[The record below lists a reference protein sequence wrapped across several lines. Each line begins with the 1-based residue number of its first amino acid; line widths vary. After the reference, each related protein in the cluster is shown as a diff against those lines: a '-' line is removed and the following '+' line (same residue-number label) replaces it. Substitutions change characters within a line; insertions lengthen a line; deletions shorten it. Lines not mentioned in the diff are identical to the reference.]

1 LRRTTKNLIR
11 FLFYFDV
18 DPKLKDV
25 TFEYLVNGKE
35 IPKEELTL
43 TAVDQAFGS
52 NEYSVAGS
60 LPENEKINEIQI
72 IMKVQNKIQN
82 AISIRG
88 SALKQSPTE
97 SFMGRLW
104 AFKRINY
111 LLTDKNDC
119 SKSLSGIFKFGNA
132 DSCRDEAQKLALEY
146 SFVTDLTSL
155 VIEENNSYMKRGPVQ
170 INKNPKYAKRTTQI
184 PAKTSNPT
192 QRRPT
197 SRPTQRRPTSRP
209 RQTRPSRFPS
219 TQQSQKVDLSFS
231 PGILRG
237 PGTTAQSAG
246 GDRTSLYPAAQS
258 VSSYNLIKENLCLKF
273 LLVTSQRKCNI
284 HKYKPP

>member
-1 LRRTTKNLIR
+1 M
-11 FLFYFDV
+11 
-18 DPKLKDV
+18 
-25 TFEYLVNGKE
+25 VNGKE
-35 IPKEELTL
+35 IPKEQLTL

-60 LPENEKINEIQI
+60 LPKFEKINDITI
-72 IMKVQNKIQN
+72 IMKVQNKKYHE
-82 AISIRG
+82 ISFRG
-88 SALKQSPTE
+88 SAPKQSPTE

-111 LLTDKNDC
+111 LLSEKNDC

-132 DSCRDEAQKLALEY
+132 DSCREEAQKLALEY
-146 SFVTDLTSL
+146 NFVTDLTSL
-155 VIEENNSYMKRGPVQ
+155 VIEDNNSYIKKGPVQ
-170 INKNPKYAKRTTQI
+170 VNKNPKYATRTTQI
-184 PAKTSNPT
+184 PAKTSRPA

-197 SRPTQRRPTSRP
+197 SRSTSRPTQRGPTSRP
-209 RQTRPSRFPS
+209 LQTRPPRFPS
-219 TQQSQKVDLSFS
+219 TQHRQKVDPRFS

-258 VSSYNLIKENLCLKF
+258 VSSYLLLI
-273 LLVTSQRKCNI
+273 S
-284 HKYKPP
+284 

>member
-1 LRRTTKNLIR
+1 M
-11 FLFYFDV
+11 
-18 DPKLKDV
+18 
-25 TFEYLVNGKE
+25 VNGKE
-35 IPKEELTL
+35 IPKEQLTL

-60 LPENEKINEIQI
+60 LPEFEKINDITI
-72 IMKVQNKIQN
+72 IMKVQNKNYN
-82 AISIRG
+82 AISFRG

-111 LLTDKNDC
+111 LLSDKNDC
-119 SKSLSGIFKFGNA
+119 SKSLSGRFKFGNA
-132 DSCRDEAQKLALEY
+132 DSCREEAQKLALEY
-146 SFVTDLTSL
+146 NFVTDLTSL
-155 VIEENNSYMKRGPVQ
+155 VIEDNNSYIKKGPVQ
-170 INKNPKYAKRTTQI
+170 VNKNPKYATRTTQI
-184 PAKTSNPT
+184 PAKTSRPA
-192 QRRPT
+192 QKRPT

-209 RQTRPSRFPS
+209 LQTRPSRFPS
-219 TQQSQKVDLSFS
+219 TQHRQKVDPGFS

-258 VSSYNLIKENLCLKF
+258 VSSYLLLIC
-273 LLVTSQRKCNI
+273 
-284 HKYKPP
+284 

>member
-1 LRRTTKNLIR
+1 M
-11 FLFYFDV
+11 
-18 DPKLKDV
+18 
-25 TFEYLVNGKE
+25 VNGKE

-60 LPENEKINEIQI
+60 LPEFEKINDIKI
-72 IMKVQNKIQN
+72 IMKVQNKNYN
-82 AISIRG
+82 AISFRG

-111 LLTDKNDC
+111 LLSEKNDC

-132 DSCRDEAQKLALEY
+132 DTCREEAQKLALEY
-146 SFVTDLTSL
+146 NFVTDLTSL
-155 VIEENNSYMKRGPVQ
+155 VIEDNNSYIKKGPVQ
-170 INKNPKYAKRTTQI
+170 VNKNPKYATRTTQI
-184 PAKTSNPT
+184 PVKTSRPA

-209 RQTRPSRFPS
+209 LQTRPSRFPS
-219 TQQSQKVDLSFS
+219 TQHRQKVDPRFS

-237 PGTTAQSAG
+237 PATTAQSAG

-258 VSSYNLIKENLCLKF
+258 VSSYLLLI
-273 LLVTSQRKCNI
+273 S
-284 HKYKPP
+284 

>member
-1 LRRTTKNLIR
+1 M
-11 FLFYFDV
+11 
-18 DPKLKDV
+18 
-25 TFEYLVNGKE
+25 VNGKE
-35 IPKEELTL
+35 IPKEQLTL
-43 TAVDQAFGS
+43 TAFDQTFGL

-60 LPENEKINEIQI
+60 FPENEEINEIQV
-72 IMKVQNKIQN
+72 IMKVKNEIQN
-82 AISIRG
+82 TISLSG
-88 SALKQSPTE
+88 SDLEQSPTE
-97 SFMGRLW
+97 SFMKRLW

-111 LLTDKNDC
+111 LLTNKEDC
-119 SKSLSGIFKFGNA
+119 TKGLSALFKFGNV
-132 DSCRDEAQKLALEY
+132 DDCREEALKLALEY

-258 VSSYNLIKENLCLKF
+258 VSSYLLLIG
-273 LLVTSQRKCNI
+273 
-284 HKYKPP
+284 